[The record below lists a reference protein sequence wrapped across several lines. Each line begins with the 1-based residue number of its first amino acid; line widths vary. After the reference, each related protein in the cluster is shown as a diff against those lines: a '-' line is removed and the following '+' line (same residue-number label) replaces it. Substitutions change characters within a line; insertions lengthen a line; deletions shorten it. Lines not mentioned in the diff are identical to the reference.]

1 MLDKA
6 TFNGL
11 FQLEILSL
19 TDNRIAALSPDLF
32 LHNGNLRQLDLSN
45 NSLGK
50 LKAPTNRKLGKLN
63 TDQ

>member
-19 TDNRIAALSPDLF
+19 ADNRIAALSPDLF

-45 NSLGK
+45 NSLGW
-50 LKAPTNRKLGKLN
+50 LKS
-63 TDQ
+63 DQ